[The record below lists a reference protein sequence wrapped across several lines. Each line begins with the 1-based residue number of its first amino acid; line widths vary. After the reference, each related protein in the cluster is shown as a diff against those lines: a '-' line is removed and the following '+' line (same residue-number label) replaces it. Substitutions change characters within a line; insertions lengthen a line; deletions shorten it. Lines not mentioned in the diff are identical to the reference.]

1 MDSNLREAAD
11 NELMSDPV
19 LSVIAVVGRQR
30 GRVEACLRSL
40 LMQDAASSME
50 ILMVDCA
57 PVGTPPIAL
66 ADRGNVRVLRAT
78 PGREFGELRAQAVH
92 EARAPIVAFIEEHC
106 IAHPGWAEAI
116 LAGHAEGW
124 SGVGGEVHNGNPG
137 RGLSDVILALS
148 FAPWMAPASRG
159 AQVLLPG
166 NNTSYKRDVLLRFG
180 GELARLLLTEP
191 LLQWRLA
198 VQGERLLLEPRMRF
212 SHTNE
217 TRLTTICRGFYL
229 WNRCFGAARADLL
242 RWSWGHRAARLLAS
256 PLMPWVRAA
265 RLVAFG
271 VRRRRDL
278 LGRFVRALPAV
289 IVAESFA
296 AAGQVVG
303 MVVGPGSA
311 PMRFVDYEVG
321 AYRTPG
327 DLA

>member
-1 MDSNLREAAD
+1 
-11 NELMSDPV
+11 MSDPV
-19 LSVIAVVGRQR
+19 LSVIAIVGRQR

-40 LMQDAASSME
+40 LAQNAAPSME

-106 IAHPGWAEAI
+106 VAHPGWAEAI

-166 NNTSYKRDVLLRFG
+166 NNTSYRRDVLLRLG
-180 GELARLLLTEP
+180 GGLARLLLNEP

-198 VQGERLLLEPRMRF
+198 AQGERLLLEPRMRF

-217 TRLTTICRGFYL
+217 SRLTTICRGFYL

-242 RWSWGHRAARLLAS
+242 HWSWGHRAARLLAA
-256 PLMPWVRAA
+256 PLVPWVRAA

-278 LGRFVRALPAV
+278 LGRFVRGLPAV
-289 IVAESFA
+289 MVAESFA
-296 AAGQVVG
+296 VAGQVVG
-303 MVVGPGSA
+303 MVMGPGSA
-311 PMRFVDYEVG
+311 PVRFVDYEVG

>member
-1 MDSNLREAAD
+1 
-11 NELMSDPV
+11 MSDPV

-40 LMQDAASSME
+40 LMQNAASSME

-116 LAGHAEGW
+116 LAGHTEGW
-124 SGVGGEVHNGNPG
+124 SGVGGEVHNANPG

-296 AAGQVVG
+296 AAGQVMG
-303 MVVGPGSA
+303 MVMGPGSA
-311 PMRFVDYEVG
+311 PVRFVDYEVG

-327 DLA
+327 DVA